1 VIRKVDPSNW
11 DWRKNMYRQEY
22 VHRLIEAY
30 RKTPGTTG
38 HAHRPDRR
46 FAEQLYE
53 RQVPL
58 TVVENA
64 LLLASARRLLR
75 PDAAPLLD
83 VIRSLHYFRAVI
95 DEVMQS
101 TMSEDYFLYLRRK
114 IAAIHKSKS

>member
-1 VIRKVDPSNW
+1 MN
-11 DWRKNMYRQEY
+11 RQEY
-22 VHRLIEAY
+22 VRRLILAY

-38 HAHRPDRR
+38 HAYRQDRR

-58 TVVENA
+58 AVVENA

-75 PDAAPLLD
+75 PDDAPPLNT
-83 VIRSLHYFRAVI
+83 IRSLHYFRSII

-101 TMSEDYFLYLRRK
+101 TMSEDYFLYLRK
-114 IAAIHKSKS
+114 KVAAIQKS

>member
-1 VIRKVDPSNW
+1 
-11 DWRKNMYRQEY
+11 MHRQEY
-22 VHRLIEAY
+22 VRRLIDAY

-38 HAHRPDRR
+38 HAHRQDRR

-58 TVVENA
+58 AVVENA

-75 PDAAPLLD
+75 PNDALPLGT
-83 VIRSLHYFRAVI
+83 IRSLRYFQAVI
-95 DEVMQS
+95 DEIMQS

-114 IAAIHKSKS
+114 LEEIQNMKPER

>member
-1 VIRKVDPSNW
+1 
-11 DWRKNMYRQEY
+11 MQRQEY

-38 HAHRPDRR
+38 NAHRQDRR

-58 TVVENA
+58 TTVENA

-75 PDAAPLLD
+75 PDDAAPLDLS
-83 VIRSLHYFRAVI
+83 RSLHYFRAVI

-101 TMSEDYFLYLRRK
+101 TMCDDYFLYLRRK
-114 IAAIHKSKS
+114 LAEIPKTNAE

>member
-1 VIRKVDPSNW
+1 
-11 DWRKNMYRQEY
+11 MHRQEY

-38 HAHRPDRR
+38 LAHRQDRR

-53 RQVPL
+53 QQIPL
-58 TVVENA
+58 SIVENA

-75 PDAAPLLD
+75 PDGAPPLET
-83 VIRSLHYFRAVI
+83 IRSLYYFRSVI

-101 TMSEDYFLYLRRK
+101 TMSDDYFLYLRK
-114 IAAIHKSKS
+114 KLAAIHKTQTGQ

>member
-1 VIRKVDPSNW
+1 
-11 DWRKNMYRQEY
+11 MYRQEY
-22 VHRLIEAY
+22 VRRLIDAY

-38 HAHRPDRR
+38 HAHRQDRR

-75 PDAAPLLD
+75 PDDAPPLET
-83 VIRSLHYFRAVI
+83 IRSLHYFRSVI

-101 TMSEDYFLYLRRK
+101 TMTEEYFLYLRRK
-114 IAAIHKSKS
+114 LAGSQNMKTDK

>member
-1 VIRKVDPSNW
+1 
-11 DWRKNMYRQEY
+11 MHRQEY
-22 VHRLIEAY
+22 VHRLIDAY

-38 HAHRPDRR
+38 NAHRQDRR

-58 TVVENA
+58 TTVENA

-75 PDAAPLLD
+75 PDGAPPLD
-83 VIRSLHYFRAVI
+83 AIRSLHYFHAVI

-101 TMSEDYFLYLRRK
+101 TMSKEYFLYLQRK
-114 IAAIHKSKS
+114 IAATYKTRTER